1 MTCVNV
7 TSVNVLDNPSRFVN
21 PFQFE
26 ISFECIAHIT
36 DDIEWKLTYVGS
48 AESDQHDQE
57 LDSVLVGPMQVGG
70 YKIVFQADPPDP
82 TRIPPQDLLG
92 VTVVLLSCFYKDRE
106 FIRVGY
112 YVNNEYDTPELNE
125 EPPQQPLYDRL
136 VRNILA
142 DKPRVTRYNISWD
155 DAPQVEGMSIEGGIP
170 ATPPGAPPMDP
181 TQAAH
186 AAGLA
191 AQAAGAGA
199 EEAEAA
205 AQAAGQQALAAQQ
218 AHAFAEAQAQAQA
231 QAAAAAAAQA
241 AAQAPPPAMMME
253 GAAAPAQQPMMGAAP
268 FAAPMVS

>member
-155 DAPQVEGMSIEGGIP
+155 DAPQVEGMSIAEGGIP
-170 ATPPGAPPMDP
+170 ATPPGAPLMDP

-241 AAQAPPPAMMME
+241 AAQEPPPMMME